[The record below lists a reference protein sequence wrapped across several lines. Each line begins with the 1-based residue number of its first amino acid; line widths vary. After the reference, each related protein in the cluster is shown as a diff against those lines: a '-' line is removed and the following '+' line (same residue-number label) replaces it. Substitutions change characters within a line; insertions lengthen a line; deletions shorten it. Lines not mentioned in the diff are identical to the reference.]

1 MSNAICLVTGCAG
14 FIGRTLVE
22 QLLAAGHYV
31 IGIDSLT
38 YASRPDLLPT
48 VGRFKWIEK
57 DVNDL
62 AYLYNADVV
71 FHLAAETH
79 VCNSVDDSARFIRS
93 NVMGTYHLLEC
104 IRGLRAHDRPTL
116 IHMSTDEVYGDV
128 PEEWASKECDVLLP
142 SSPYSASKAAADQL
156 VMAWQRTYGLK
167 ARIVRPSNCFGQF
180 QYPEKLIP
188 KTIRSFQLGK
198 RMTIHG
204 DGSQTRMW
212 LHVEDCARAL
222 IKVWEMG
229 QDGEVYNVPGDT
241 EASVRT
247 VVEALQGLCAEQ
259 TPGVPCPSPKWGC
272 ERPGGDRRYRVDAT
286 LIRKLGWENRRSFF
300 ASLPEIVGA
309 ELAAGVR
316 L

>member
-1 MSNAICLVTGCAG
+1 MSNVCLVTGCAG

-48 VGRFKWIEK
+48 VGRFKWIQK

-79 VCNSVDDSARFIRS
+79 VCNSVDDSAKFVAS
-93 NVMGTYHLLEC
+93 NVMGTYNLLEC
-104 IRGLRAHDRPTL
+104 IRGLRVHDRPTL

-128 PEEWASKECDVLLP
+128 PEEWASQENDRLEP
-142 SSPYSASKAAADQL
+142 SSPYSASKAAADML

-167 ARIVRPSNCFGQF
+167 ARIVRASNCYGPE

-188 KTIRSFQLGK
+188 KTIRSWQLGK

-229 QDGEVYNVPGDT
+229 QDGEAYNVPGDT
-241 EASVRT
+241 EASVRM
-247 VVEALQGLCAEQ
+247 VVEALQGLCTDAQ
-259 TPGVPCPSPKWGC
+259 
-272 ERPGGDRRYRVDAT
+272 PGGGMSDAP
-286 LIRKLGWENRRSFF
+286 LG
-300 ASLPEIVGA
+300 L
-309 ELAAGVR
+309 
-316 L
+316 

>member
-1 MSNAICLVTGCAG
+1 MSNVCLVTGCAG

-22 QLLAAGHYV
+22 QLLAGGHYV
-31 IGIDSLT
+31 VGVDKFT
-38 YASRPDLLPT
+38 YASRRDLLPNT
-48 VGRFKWIEK
+48 SRFRLVES

-62 AYLYNADVV
+62 DDLHGVDAL
-71 FHLAAETH
+71 FHLAAESH
-79 VCNSVDDSARFIRS
+79 VDNSITDASKFLQT
-93 NVMGTYHLLEC
+93 NVIGTFHVLELM
-104 IRGLRAHDRPTL
+104 RGLRPHDRPTL
-116 IHMSTDEVYGDV
+116 IHTSSDETYGDV

-167 ARIVRPSNCFGQF
+167 ARIVRPSNVYGAH

-222 IKVWEMG
+222 IRVWEMG
-229 QDGEVYNVPGDT
+229 QDGEAYNVPGDT

-247 VVEALQGLCAEQ
+247 VVEALQSLCAEQ

-272 ERPGGDRRYRVDAT
+272 ERPGGDRRYRVDGT